1 MDNNKN
7 ILEIKNINNDIKIG
21 QFFLFSIYILDG
33 NTKEVLLNNDS
44 FCYYSNQDLLYFA
57 QKTHFSKKKDF
68 ILRNF

>member
-44 FCYYSNQDLLYFA
+44 FCYYSNQDLIYIR
-57 QKTHFSKKKDF
+57 Q
-68 ILRNF
+68 